1 MLSLESHADVL
12 RLHFV
17 SWRSRVVGY
26 SVSAYLVRGVL
37 VDTGAPLL
45 GAALERFAA
54 ARRLEGALVTH
65 QHEDHAG
72 NVGRL
77 VRLGVPV
84 GAAPA
89 TLDALRAPRP
99 IGFYR
104 RYTWGTMPPLGD
116 AAVEPF
122 EHEAL
127 RLVPT
132 PGHSRDHHVVWDA
145 ERETLFGGDLFLG
158 VKVRVAHPG
167 ENPRQLVESLRATAA
182 LRPKRL
188 FDAHRGAVD
197 DPTAKLLAK
206 ATWIEEAVGEID
218 RLLAAGWS
226 DAAIRNRV
234 LGREEVAG
242 YFSRGDYSRS
252 NFVRAVRRTRDVPL
266 PIVPSIG
273 MRAGMRNEE

>member
-158 VKVRVAHPG
+158 VRVRIAHPG
-167 ENPRQLVESLRATAA
+167 EEPRRLVESLRAVAA
-182 LRPKRL
+182 LSPRRL
-188 FDAHRGAVD
+188 FDAHRGLV
-197 DPTAKLLAK
+197 PKPVPLLLAK
-206 ATWIEEAVGEID
+206 ADWLDETIASIERRVAE
-218 RLLAAGWS
+218 GWT
-226 DAAIRNRV
+226 DEAIRRDV
-234 LGREEVAG
+234 LGREGAVG
-242 YFSRGDYSRS
+242 HFSAGDYSKIS
-252 NFVRAVRRTRDVPL
+252 LVRAVRRESVG
-266 PIVPSIG
+266 V
-273 MRAGMRNEE
+273 A